1 MGAKMQTPKNPW
13 CFKQNPQKSLDQ
25 HYNPKKSHA
34 EFLSHKNF
42 QKALNDVTRKIE
54 TYLVMECLCLF
65 MFITPSGV
73 NTFFTSGSLFQVF
86 RSLGQC
92 QKDVS
97 RKKKQGGGVGGIF
110 FSLFSFAP
118 HSTIRTPGTGY
129 TSGGHCNNT

>member
-1 MGAKMQTPKNPW
+1 MNGGKNA
-13 CFKQNPQKSLDQ
+13 
-25 HYNPKKSHA
+25 NPKKSPVLQTKPPKIPGPTNA

-54 TYLVMECLCLF
+54 TLVMECLCLF

-97 RKKKQGGGVGGIF
+97 RKKKQGDPWGRGYF
-110 FSLFSFAP
+110 FLALFLCAAFHYPNAWNRLHIWWSL
-118 HSTIRTPGTGY
+118 
-129 TSGGHCNNT
+129 

>member
-13 CFKQNPQKSLDQ
+13 CFKQNPPKSLDQ

-86 RSLGQC
+86 RSLRQR

-97 RKKKQGGGVGGIF
+97 RKKKKTRGWGRGYF
-110 FSLFSFAP
+110 FLALFLCTALHYPNAWNRLHIWWSL
-118 HSTIRTPGTGY
+118 
-129 TSGGHCNNT
+129 